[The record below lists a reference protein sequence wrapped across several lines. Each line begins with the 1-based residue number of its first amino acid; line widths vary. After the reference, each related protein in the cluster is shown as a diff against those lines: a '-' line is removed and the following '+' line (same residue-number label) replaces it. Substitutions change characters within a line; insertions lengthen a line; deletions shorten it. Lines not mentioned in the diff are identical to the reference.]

1 MEEALQRIDDLHKP
15 YHATLESLLHRAL
28 RRFGVALLVDC
39 HSMPSSIGGT
49 GDISAWRDEKGKAD
63 FVLGDRYGTSC
74 SRIFIDA
81 AEYEL
86 KRFGYAVERNK
97 PYAGGFITEHYGRPA
112 AGCHAL
118 QIEINRALY
127 MDERSFEP
135 APGFAELASRL
146 REVVSALVGV
156 AATIRGTDRI
166 AAE

>member
-1 MEEALQRIDDLHKP
+1 
-15 YHATLESLLHRAL
+15 
-28 RRFGVALLVDC
+28 
-39 HSMPSSIGGT
+39 MPSSIGGT